1 MKDKQLPKAAQE
13 MTDGKL
19 PEHEPPEYEPPE
31 VTTYTDAEILEEMG
45 PVQAVTGI
53 IDP

>member
-1 MKDKQLPKAAQE
+1 
-13 MTDGKL
+13 MTDKEL
-19 PEHEPPEYEPPE
+19 PEYEPPE
-31 VTTYTDAEILEEMG
+31 VTTYTDTEILEEMG